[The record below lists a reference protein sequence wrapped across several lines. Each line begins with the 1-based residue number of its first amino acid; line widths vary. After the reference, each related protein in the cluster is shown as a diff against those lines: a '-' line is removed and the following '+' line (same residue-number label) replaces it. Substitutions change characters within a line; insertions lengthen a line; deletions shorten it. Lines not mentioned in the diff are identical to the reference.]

1 MAGGSDGQQRFS
13 AKKDAYTDRSGDVV
27 FPAHAGMIPQVWPSV
42 VLKSSVPRTRG
53 DDPSGASAAA
63 LKSIV
68 FPAHAGVIPP
78 RRTPPSRS
86 TSVPRTHGDDP
97 KVLAPGAD
105 VALCSPH
112 TRG

>member
-27 FPAHAGMIPQVWPSV
+27 FLAHAGMIPQVWPSV

-53 DDPSGASAAA
+53 GDPAEG
-63 LKSIV
+63 KSEV
-68 FPAHAGVIPP
+68 VEGQ
-78 RRTPPSRS
+78 
-86 TSVPRTHGDDP
+86 
-97 KVLAPGAD
+97 
-105 VALCSPH
+105 CSPH

>member
-53 DDPSGASAAA
+53 DDPSWHD
-63 LKSIV
+63 LIDK
-68 FPAHAGVIPP
+68 PNQ
-78 RRTPPSRS
+78 
-86 TSVPRTHGDDP
+86 
-97 KVLAPGAD
+97 
-105 VALCSPH
+105 CSPH